1 MDKTSPLFYKGRDK
15 LMRQFRKNASYF
27 VFLIP
32 SIVLFAFCIVYP
44 FLSGLGL
51 AFTDWDGISR
61 TYNVIYFDNFIKM
74 FSDPSVIQPIKNTLF
89 YAITVTLLNNILA
102 LALAMVFS
110 KNFRGKSFFKT
121 SVFIPLAISA
131 VLASFV
137 WKYID
142 SNMLSQIFGNSL
154 LGGRNTVLI
163 GIIIISLWNNLGS
176 NTMIYIA
183 GMTTIPADYT
193 EAAMIDGANSWQRFC
208 NVTIPMLTPSFTVC
222 VTMTLTSS
230 LREFATVMAATGG
243 GPAGSSETF
252 AITIYN
258 YMFKYSRAGYAQ
270 AISLVFMVVLVVI
283 GLALNKFFRNME
295 VEA

>member
-1 MDKTSPLFYKGRDK
+1 MNQYKK
-15 LMRQFRKNASYF
+15 SFQYF

-32 SIVLFAFCIVYP
+32 SIALFAFCIVYP
-44 FLSGLGL
+44 FLSGFGL
-51 AFTDWDGISR
+51 AFTNWDGIAR
-61 TYNVIYFDNFIKM
+61 TYDIIYFDNFVKL
-74 FSDPSVIQPIKNTLF
+74 FSDQNVLQPIKNTLF
-89 YAITVTLLNNILA
+89 YGITVTILNNIFA
-102 LALAMVFS
+102 LALATVLS
-110 KNFRGKSFFKT
+110 KSFRAKAFFKT
-121 SVFIPLAISA
+121 SIFVPLAISA
-131 VLASFV
+131 VLAAFV
-137 WKYID
+137 WRYID
-142 SNMLSQIFGNSL
+142 SNILYQVTGSSL
-154 LGGRNTVLI
+154 LGGRNTVLW

-183 GMTTIPADYT
+183 GMTTIPVDYT

-208 NVTIPMLTPSFTVC
+208 NITLPMLTPSFTVC

-230 LREFATVMAATGG
+230 LREFATVMSATGG

-252 AITIYN
+252 ALTIYN